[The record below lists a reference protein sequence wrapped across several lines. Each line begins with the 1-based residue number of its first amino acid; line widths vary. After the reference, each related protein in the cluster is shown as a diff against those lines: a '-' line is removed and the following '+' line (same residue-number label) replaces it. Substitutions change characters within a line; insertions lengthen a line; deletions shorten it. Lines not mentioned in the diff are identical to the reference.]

1 MKRGDVVIA
10 AERSRLGG
18 KPRPWLVV
26 QSDAFNP
33 THATLTLCM
42 ISASADQEGLFRVR
56 VEPSQQNG
64 LEQTSVVMI
73 DVILSVGRRSI
84 DKIAGRLDE
93 ETMMRIDEAL
103 LHWLD
108 L

>member
-1 MKRGDVVIA
+1 MRRGDVVIA
-10 AERSRLGG
+10 AERGRLGG

-42 ISASADQEGLFRVR
+42 ISASADQEGLFRIR
-56 VEPSQQNG
+56 VEPNPKNG
-64 LEQTSVVMI
+64 LEQPSIVMI
-73 DVILSVGRRSI
+73 DVILSVVRRSI
-84 DKIAGRLDE
+84 DKVVGQLDE
-93 ETMMRIDEAL
+93 EGMMRVDEAL